1 MTLLPKNLGI
11 GTVACFAF
19 LAMGCNSGS
28 LARGEQPAAPIPPHQ
43 PVSPRASAAPTR
55 AIGWRNDGSGRYPL
69 ATPPREWSETKN
81 ILWKTKIGPNKY
93 SSPILVDGRLFL
105 LADPAWLCC
114 VNAGDGKLLWQRSN
128 TFSDLPERVTAG
140 HRLADAGNTAGT
152 PVSDGQFVYVVFG
165 TGIVACYD
173 LAGVRQWIRYF
184 PLKPATEYGRATS
197 PVLAGGKLLVT
208 LSYLLAIDPKTGRDV
223 WKNKNVPE
231 SYGTPVVANLLGVE
245 VLVMPSGQIVRVS
258 DGVILAGDLGGLKFA
273 SPIVQDDMVYL
284 VQTGTSAYQFSAATA
299 GKWTG
304 KLVWEQELEG
314 TFYASTVWDQGLIYA
329 VANEY
334 KFNILDA
341 RDGKILA
348 TKDLVFPNLTGRP
361 DADAANMYPSLVLAG
376 DCLYVFSDQGDA
388 LVLKP
393 GRQYLELRRNHLGD
407 GHGGAPIFAG
417 RYLYLR
423 SGQFLY
429 CVGER

>member
-1 MTLLPKNLGI
+1 MTLLPKGRI
-11 GTVACFAF
+11 GSVACFAF
-19 LAMGCNSGS
+19 LAVCGHFGS
-28 LARGEQPAAPIPPHQ
+28 AARGDQSAASIPPQ
-43 PVSPRASAAPTR
+43 QSVSPKVSAALTR
-55 AIGWRNDGSGRYPL
+55 ALGWRNDGSGRYPL

-93 SSPILVDGRLFL
+93 SSPILVDGRIFL

-114 VNAGDGKLLWQRSN
+114 VNAAEGKLLWQRSN
-128 TFSDLPERVTAG
+128 GFSDLPERVTSG

-173 LAGVRQWIRYF
+173 LAGVRQWIRHF
-184 PLKPATEYGRATS
+184 SLKSAPEYGRATS

-208 LSYLLAIDPKTGRDV
+208 LSYLLAIDPKTGREV
-223 WKNKNVPE
+223 WSNRNVPE

-245 VLVMPSGQIVRVS
+245 VLVMPSGQIVRVT

-273 SPIVQDDMVYL
+273 SPIVQDDRVYL
-284 VQTGTSAYQFSAATA
+284 VQTGSSAYQFSTKTA
-299 GKWTG
+299 GKWAG
-304 KLVWEQELEG
+304 KPVWEQELEG
-314 TFYASTVWDQGLIYA
+314 TFYASAVWDRGLIYA

-341 RDGKILA
+341 RDGKIVA
-348 TKDLVFPNLTGRP
+348 TKDLDFPNLTGRP

-376 DCLYVFSDQGDA
+376 DYLYVFNDQGDA

-393 GRQYLELRRNHLGD
+393 GREYQELRRNHLGD
-407 GHGGAPIFAG
+407 GHGGAPVFAG
-417 RYLYLR
+417 KHLYLR
-423 SGQFLY
+423 SGEFLY
-429 CVGER
+429 GIGEQ

>member
-1 MTLLPKNLGI
+1 MTTLSDGGI
-11 GTVACFAF
+11 WVVACCAF
-19 LAMGCNSGS
+19 LAACGNPGD
-28 LARGEQPAAPIPPHQ
+28 LARGEQSAAAIPPHQ
-43 PVSPRASAAPTR
+43 PVSPSVSAAPPR
-55 AIGWRNDGSGRYPL
+55 LIGWRNDGSGRYPL
-69 ATPPREWSETKN
+69 ATPPREWSATKN

-93 SSPILVDGRLFL
+93 SSPILVDRRLFL

-114 VNAGDGKLLWQRSN
+114 VNADDGKLLWQRSN
-128 TFSDLPERVTAG
+128 GFSDLPDRVAAG
-140 HRLADAGNTAGT
+140 HRLADAGNTTAT
-152 PVSDGQFVYVVFG
+152 PVSDGRFVYAVFG

-173 LAGVRQWIRYF
+173 LTGARQWIRYF

-208 LSYLLAIDPKTGRDV
+208 LSYLLALDPRTGKVV
-223 WKNKNVPE
+223 WTNKNVPE

-273 SPIVQDDMVYL
+273 SPIVQDGTVYL
-284 VQTGTSAYQFSAATA
+284 VQAGASAYQFSAATA
-299 GKWTG
+299 GQWTA
-304 KLVWEQELEG
+304 KSVWEQELEG
-314 TFYASTVWDQGLIYA
+314 TFYASAVWDQGLIYA
-329 VANEY
+329 VANEC
-334 KFNILDA
+334 KFAILNA
-341 RDGKILA
+341 SDGKILA

-376 DCLYVFSDQGDA
+376 DCLFVFNDQGDA

-393 GRQYLELRRNHLGD
+393 GRQYQELRRNHLGD
-407 GHGGAPIFAG
+407 GHAGAPVFAG

-429 CVGER
+429 GVGEK